1 MHIKQTV
8 NFAPVFCRSSCKVIS
23 TQALQY
29 GHMLTPEAGNTQ
41 WMEEHEEEACGL
53 LRKPLGLGSFNIP
66 RVVVEI
72 FLFQTF
78 KSVLMPHSL
87 HYFLLRAK
95 FTFSLFDDP
104 YLIFRYQKKV
114 Q

>member
-1 MHIKQTV
+1 MVVGVHIYKKEIVVASKALCKPMIKLSIRMKQTV
-8 NFAPVFCRSSCKVIS
+8 YFVPVFCRSSCKVIS

-66 RVVVEI
+66 RIVVEI
-72 FLFQTF
+72 VLFQKF
-78 KSVLMPHSL
+78 KLSNL
-87 HYFLLRAK
+87 Y
-95 FTFSLFDDP
+95 
-104 YLIFRYQKKV
+104 
-114 Q
+114 